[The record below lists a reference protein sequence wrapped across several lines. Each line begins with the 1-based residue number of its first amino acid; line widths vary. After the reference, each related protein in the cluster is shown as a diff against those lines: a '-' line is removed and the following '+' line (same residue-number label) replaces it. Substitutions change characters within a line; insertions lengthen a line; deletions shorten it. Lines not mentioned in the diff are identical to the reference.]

1 MFFYSLIKNKKL
13 YIGNK
18 GLTKTQAIQRVKNSE
33 NIWAIT
39 SGHAAMIPMEATGKR
54 PYHDEPH
61 GKYPDFLPH
70 WHTYDHDSK
79 KPATNQSHS
88 FYSY

>member
-1 MFFYSLIKNKKL
+1 MIKNKKL